1 MFQLSATFPLI
12 RRSMSSA
19 VSASGVAR
27 DGSRA
32 SRAGRLWGL
41 FVGRYT
47 TPRMLGLDLLRIAA
61 AVIIVFHHG
70 NVERAVGV
78 NWASAILWHKGYLA
92 VDIFMVLSGWLLT
105 RQALSILA
113 ASKSGFQFITTFW
126 LRRWARTL
134 PAYWV
139 VLLILFVFFHEVTF
153 ATLLKHAAFLQ
164 TLFPPNAYDVT
175 WSLVAEEWFY
185 LALPFVVLICLRV
198 QDRRVLACMAAVM
211 LLVPATVRAV
221 MLHVNGPDYS
231 IQLVPQA
238 RFDGLLV
245 GAMLAATSLKL
256 KPLWAAAVHR
266 RHVLA
271 ITGVALIAVIVAGP
285 DSMSWAFLVPGLLAF
300 GLGMAC
306 LMPLMTT
313 LRWPS
318 GAPRGMMIGVAFMS
332 ELTYA
337 IYLTHMLTLNR
348 IHWVTTHGLL
358 RVLLFGASALL
369 IFGCAALLHLVVER
383 PFLALRDWALRSR
396 ALRPPRTVESE
407 AAVIPGLV
415 QEQAPASS

>member
-1 MFQLSATFPLI
+1 MQ
-12 RRSMSSA
+12 SA
-19 VSASGVAR
+19 VSAPAVVG
-27 DGSRA
+27 DGFRA
-32 SRAGRLWGL
+32 SRTGRLWGL

-47 TPRMLGLDLLRIAA
+47 TPRMLGLDMLRIAA

-70 NVERAVGV
+70 NVERAVGA
-78 NWASAILWHKGYLA
+78 NWVSAILWHKGYLA

-105 RQALSILA
+105 RQALSILS
-113 ASKSGFQFITTFW
+113 ASKSGLQFITTFW

-139 VLLILFVFFHEVTF
+139 VLLILFAFFHEVTF
-153 ATLLKHAAFLQ
+153 GTLLKHAAFLQ

-185 LALPFVVLICLRV
+185 LSLPFVVLICLRV
-198 QDRRVLACMAAVM
+198 QDGRVLALMAGGL

-221 MLHVNGPDYS
+221 MVHMYGPDS

-256 KPLWAAAVHR
+256 KPWWAAAVR
-266 RHVLA
+266 RRLVLA
-271 ITGVALIAVIVAGP
+271 ITGLALIAVVVAGP
-285 DSMSWAFLVPGLLAF
+285 GYMSWAFLVPGLLAF

-318 GAPRGMMIGVAFMS
+318 WAPRGLVIGVAFAS

-348 IHWVTTHGLL
+348 IHWVTTSGLQ
-358 RVLLFGASALL
+358 RALLFAASALL
-369 IFGCAALLHLVVER
+369 IVGCAAVLHLVVER
-383 PFLALRDWALRSR
+383 PFLALRDWALRSHVQ
-396 ALRPPRTVESE
+396 RPSRTLESE
-407 AAVIPGLV
+407 AAAIPGLV